1 MVDQT
6 MKKLFTAILASF
18 ILMSVAS
25 QVQAE
30 AKAKSSNPFL
40 KYNIQIEK
48 LKAAVAS
55 ANGEE
60 KKDLQKKLSLLED
73 KKAKML
79 AKAKAPYEKKLKALQ
94 KTAAATKDATKKA
107 ALDKKIKIYQT
118 QISKIDKKASA
129 TPKKASATTKKEDAD
144 DSEE

>member
-6 MKKLFTAILASF
+6 MKKLFTAILAGF

-25 QVQAE
+25 QLQ

-55 ANGEE
+55 ASEE
-60 KKDLQKKLSLLED
+60 DKKALQKKLTLLEN
-73 KKAKML
+73 KKAKMV
-79 AKAKAPYEKKLKALQ
+79 AKVKAPYEKKLKALQ
-94 KTAAATKDATKKA
+94 KAAATTKDATKKA
-107 ALDKKIKIYQT
+107 SLAKKIKMYQA
-118 QISKIDKKASA
+118 QLSKIDQKAKAVPRRKAKAKKDAEE
-129 TPKKASATTKKEDAD
+129 TEDA
-144 DSEE
+144 EE